1 MYFVLL
7 LLYALIDLWG
17 GGGVTSHREATEGS
31 FFTLYRSVYSFV
43 LKDFGNTNK
52 QQVKNNRVA
61 PNQETG
67 RHAADH
73 RVVKPRETKT
83 REEEKRRREESPRG
97 WFHEM
102 AT

>member
-17 GGGVTSHREATEGS
+17 QRCVTSHREATGGS
-31 FFTLYRSVYSFV
+31 FSLFTFLFYSLV

-52 QQVKNNRVA
+52 QQVKNNSVA

-67 RHAADH
+67 HHAADH